1 MMLTR
6 SRQNEVNGSKSRK
19 ISRINRGTTC
29 KDLFGMHEIDY
40 VCDACRRLFD
50 CTRIRKIGKMKTH
63 QMLTAVES

>member
-1 MMLTR
+1 MALVR
-6 SRQNEVNGSKSRK
+6 SRQDEGNRSKSRK
-19 ISRINRGTTC
+19 ISRINGGTTR
-29 KDLFGMHEIDY
+29 KDLFDMHEIDY